1 MKRWEKIMSQ
11 KREATR
17 EDARQIL
24 RRGILDM
31 SVERLIQMAQ
41 VGLMGNIELHNG
53 FALVNNIF
61 NRIEFNEDTRCIA
74 FSVREA
80 DMEDNNYG
88 SITFSVDAIVDI
100 LGCDDKDNPEEYLNV
115 NIKLQDNTTIT
126 LKILY

>member
-1 MKRWEKIMSQ
+1 MIKKDN
-11 KREATR
+11 ATR

-115 NIKLQDNTTIT
+115 NIRLQDNTTIT

>member
-1 MKRWEKIMSQ
+1 MSQ

>member
-1 MKRWEKIMSQ
+1 MSQ

-88 SITFSVDAIVDI
+88 SIVFSVDAIVDI
-100 LGCDDKDNPEEYLNV
+100 LGCDDKDNPDEYLNV

>member
-1 MKRWEKIMSQ
+1 MSQ

-24 RRGILDM
+24 GRGILDM

-74 FSVREA
+74 FSVREV

>member
-1 MKRWEKIMSQ
+1 MSQ

-61 NRIEFNEDTRCIA
+61 NRIEFNADTRCIA

-115 NIKLQDNTTIT
+115 NIRLQDNTTIT

>member
-1 MKRWEKIMSQ
+1 MSQ

-115 NIKLQDNTTIT
+115 NIRLQDNTTIT